1 MKGVHVSPTRSDAAR
16 ALATQFTTLAETAYN
31 ARSRFTVALSGGSS
45 PLDAYRLL
53 ATDEFASSVNWAQV
67 YVFWGDE
74 RCVPLDHPDN
84 NAHAAREALL
94 DHVPLPVG
102 NTFRVQTHLP
112 PEEAAQDYETTL
124 REFFLKRVGVSVPRF
139 DLVILG
145 MGSDGHTAS
154 LFSGTA
160 AMGEKERWVVA
171 NHVPQLDSWRVTLT
185 YPAVNAAA
193 NVIFYAVGEDKADT
207 LKRALTPPQAASDLL
222 PVHLVRPANGQVQW
236 IIDQAAAS
244 RL

>member
-1 MKGVHVSPTRSDAAR
+1 MKGVHVYPTRRAAAR
-16 ALATQFTTLAETAYN
+16 ALATQFTTLAETAIS
-31 ARSRFTVALSGGSS
+31 ARSRFVVALSGGSS

-53 ATDEFASSVNWAQV
+53 ATDEFAPLVGWSQV

-74 RCVPLDHPDN
+74 RCVPLNHPDN
-84 NAHAAREALL
+84 NGHAAREALL
-94 DHVPLPVG
+94 DHVPLPVS
-102 NTFRVQTHLP
+102 NMFRIQTHLP
-112 PEEAAQDYETTL
+112 PEQAAQEYENTM
-124 REFFLKRVGVSVPRF
+124 RDFFFKRVGVRMPRF

-154 LFSGTA
+154 LFPGTA

-171 NHVPQLDSWRVTLT
+171 NYAPKLESWRVTLT
-185 YPAVNAAA
+185 FPAINAAS
-193 NVIFYAVGEDKADT
+193 NIVFYAVGADKADT
-207 LKRALTPPQAASDLL
+207 LKRALTPPQQAADLL

-236 IIDQAAAS
+236 IVDSAAAS

>member
-1 MKGVHVSPTRSDAAR
+1 MNGVRVYPTRRDAAR
-16 ALATQFTTLAETAYN
+16 ALATQFTTIAETAFS

-45 PLDAYRLL
+45 PLEAYRLL
-53 ATDEFASSVNWAQV
+53 ATDEFASFVNWSQV

-74 RCVPLDHPDN
+74 RCVPLDHPEN
-84 NAHAAREALL
+84 NGHAAREALL

-102 NTFRVQTHLP
+102 HTFRVQTHLP
-112 PEEAAQDYETTL
+112 PEEAARDYESTL
-124 REFFLKRVGVSVPRF
+124 RDFFLKRVGARSPRF

-145 MGSDGHTAS
+145 LGSDGHTAS
-154 LFSGTA
+154 LFPGTA

-185 YPAVNAAA
+185 FPAIKAAA
-193 NVIFYAVGEDKADT
+193 NIIFYAVGEDKADI
-207 LKRALTPPQAASDLL
+207 LKRALTPPQQASELL
-222 PVHLVRPANGQVQW
+222 PVHLVRPASGQVQW
-236 IIDQAAAS
+236 IVDAAAAA